1 MDVESALAWIM
12 GPNGIEDPYPGYQA
26 LHEHGPIVPV
36 TDSLFIVVGYEAA
49 DQILRDA
56 STSVVNEA
64 RLDRNWPAWRT
75 NRASTLLTKTLLFTD
90 PPDHTRV
97 RPLLSSWFSARRVAG
112 MGDLIRKRSEQLADG
127 LAERCAGDGVVNLVK
142 DFALPLPVRIM
153 CDILGIPETDY
164 RWFEDRVGDM
174 LIVLEAFPPP
184 DEAELGQRSTEEI
197 EAYIVDLIAA
207 RRRAPGDDLTSALI
221 AAHDHDQAVLT
232 ADELLV
238 NLVGMLAAALDST
251 TYLLANGLLQLLRHP
266 EDATRLRA
274 DEEFVRP
281 YVEELLRWDA
291 PAQFTVR
298 RATTTMR
305 VGDTTLPPEA
315 ELLILLGAANRDP
328 RRFDAPHDFRPDR
341 PGNQPI
347 SFSVGPHF
355 CLGSPLARLEAQIAL
370 PAVLRRLPDL
380 TLAGA
385 PTRLNRYAI
394 RWYDSVPAT
403 VPATVQAA

>member
-36 TDSLFIVVGYEAA
+36 TDSMFIVVGYEAA

-56 STSVVNEA
+56 STSVVNEE

-97 RPLLSSWFSARRVAG
+97 RPLLSGWFSARRVAG
-112 MGDLIRKRSEQLADG
+112 MSDLIRERSERLADG
-127 LAERCAGDGVVNLVK
+127 LVERCAGDGVVNLVK

-153 CDILGIPETDY
+153 CDILGIPESDY
-164 RWFEDRVGDM
+164 GWFEDRVGDM

-197 EAYIVDLIAA
+197 EAYIIDLIAA
-207 RRRAPGDDLTSALI
+207 RRRAPADDLTSALI
-221 AAHDHDQAVLT
+221 AAHDRDQAALT

-251 TYLLANGLLQLLRHP
+251 TYLLANGLLQLLRRP
-266 EDATRLRA
+266 EHATRLRD

-328 RRFDAPHDFRPDR
+328 RRFDSPHDFRPDR
-341 PGNQPI
+341 PDNQPI

-370 PAVLRRLPDL
+370 PAVMRRLPDL
-380 TLAGA
+380 TLAGE

-394 RWYDSVPAT
+394 RWYDSLPAT
-403 VPATVQAA
+403 VKAA

>member
-36 TDSLFIVVGYEAA
+36 TDSMFIVVGYEAA

-56 STSVVNEA
+56 STSVVNEE

-97 RPLLSSWFSARRVAG
+97 RPLLSGWFSARRVAG
-112 MGDLIRKRSEQLADG
+112 MSDLIRERSEQLADG
-127 LAERCAGDGVVNLVK
+127 LVERCAGDGVVNLVK

-153 CDILGIPETDY
+153 CDILGIPESDY

-197 EAYIVDLIAA
+197 EAYIIDLIAA
-207 RRRAPGDDLTSALI
+207 RRRAPADDLSSALI
-221 AAHDHDQAVLT
+221 AAHDRDQAALT

-251 TYLLANGLLQLLRHP
+251 TYLLANGLLQLLRRP
-266 EDATRLRA
+266 EHATRLRD

-305 VGDTTLPPEA
+305 VGDTTLPQEA

-328 RRFDAPHDFRPDR
+328 RRFDSPHDFRPDR
-341 PGNQPI
+341 PDNQPI

-370 PAVLRRLPDL
+370 PAVMRRLPDL
-380 TLAGA
+380 TLAGD

-394 RWYDSVPAT
+394 RWYDSLPAT
-403 VPATVQAA
+403 VKAA

>member
-26 LHEHGPIVPV
+26 LHEHGQIVQV
-36 TDSLFIVVGYEAA
+36 TDSMFLVVGYEAA

-64 RLDRNWPAWRT
+64 RLDRNWRAWRT

-97 RPLLSSWFSARRVAG
+97 RPLLASWFSARRVAG
-112 MGDLIRKRSEQLADG
+112 MRDLIQERSERLTDD
-127 LAERCAGDGVVNLVK
+127 LVERCADDGIVNLVRE
-142 DFALPLPVRIM
+142 FALPLPVRIM
-153 CDILGIPETDY
+153 CDILGVPPADY

-184 DEAELGQRSTEEI
+184 EEAELGQRSTREM
-197 EAYIVDLIAA
+197 EAYILDLIAD
-207 RRRAPGDDLTSALI
+207 RRRAPADDLTSALVG
-221 AAHDHDQAVLT
+221 AHDRDEAALT
-232 ADELLV
+232 ADEVLV
-238 NLVGMLAAALDST
+238 NLVGMMAAALDST
-251 TYLLANGLLQLLRHP
+251 TYLLANGLLQLLRRP
-266 EDATRLRA
+266 EHATRLRA
-274 DEEFVRP
+274 DEEFAQP

-298 RATTTMR
+298 RTTTTMR
-305 VGDTTLPPEA
+305 VGDVTLPPEA

-370 PAVLRRLPDL
+370 PAVMRGLPDL
-380 TLAGA
+380 TLAGE

-394 RWYDSVPAT
+394 RWYDYLPAT
-403 VPATVQAA
+403 VKAT